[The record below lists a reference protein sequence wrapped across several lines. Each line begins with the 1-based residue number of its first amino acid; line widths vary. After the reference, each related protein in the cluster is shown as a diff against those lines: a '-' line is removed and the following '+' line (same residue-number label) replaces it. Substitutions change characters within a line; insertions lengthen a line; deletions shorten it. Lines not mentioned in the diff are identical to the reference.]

1 MKYLNYLLVLLKG
14 ENNMLDFMKEVFTYD
29 ETMDIKDNL
38 PNNILFDLSTNSE
51 EFILI
56 VKYLK
61 GIGINDVSD
70 LVINY
75 HYLFLN
81 TLDEVKD
88 IFSKFSKE
96 EINSINNDY
105 YVLDELM

>member
-1 MKYLNYLLVLLKG
+1 
-14 ENNMLDFMKEVFTYD
+14 MLDFMKEVFTYD
-29 ETMDIKDNL
+29 EILDIKDNL
-38 PNNILFDLSTNSE
+38 PNNILFDLNSNSE
-51 EFILI
+51 DFILI
-56 VKYLK
+56 VRYLK
-61 GIGINDVSD
+61 ETGINNVSD

-81 TLDEVKD
+81 TLDEVKE

-105 YVLDELM
+105 YVLDELMKW

>member
-1 MKYLNYLLVLLKG
+1 
-14 ENNMLDFMKEVFTYD
+14 MLDFMKEVFTND
-29 ETMDIKDNL
+29 EIIDIKDNL

-61 GIGINDVSD
+61 EIGINDISD

-81 TLDEVKD
+81 TLEEVKD
-88 IFSKFSKE
+88 IFSKFSNE
-96 EINSINNDY
+96 NINSINNDY
-105 YVLDELM
+105 YILEELM

>member
-1 MKYLNYLLVLLKG
+1 
-14 ENNMLDFMKEVFTYD
+14 MLDFMKEVFTYD
-29 ETMDIKDNL
+29 EIIDIKDNL
-38 PNNILFDLSTNSE
+38 SNNVLFDLNSNSE

-56 VKYLK
+56 VNYLK
-61 GIGINDVSD
+61 EIGISNVSD

-81 TLDEVKD
+81 TFDEVKD

-96 EINSINNDY
+96 EINGISNDY
-105 YVLDELM
+105 YILDELM

>member
-14 ENNMLDFMKEVFTYD
+14 ESNVLDFMKEVFTYD
-29 ETMDIKDNL
+29 EIVDIKDNL
-38 PNNILFDLSTNSE
+38 SNNILFDLNSNSE

-56 VKYLK
+56 VNYLK
-61 GIGINDVSD
+61 EIGINNVSD

-75 HYLFLN
+75 YYLFLN
-81 TLDEVKD
+81 TFDEVKD

-96 EINSINNDY
+96 EINGINNDY
-105 YVLDELM
+105 YILDELM